1 VLERARLD
9 KPHEKILEEIFL
21 LGTYTG
27 LHWLKSLAG
36 DGVSG
41 SVNPPTLYP
50 SGVIPLL
57 VTESTDEKLTLLE
70 QIFDGE
76 VCGRFGAVLSEGSG
90 TALASYLLEK
100 QDMPPELL
108 TEIRDDVLCEAGNVT
123 LNGFVATLADALGVD
138 LNSKTPTMKDLPRHE
153 WMSDQDGEVEIFS
166 ATASI
171 SSSDGALS
179 LSMVF
184 ILEIIPTMNLS
195 DLLDKSIP
203 LPDKGPEPGG

>member
-1 VLERARLD
+1 MLERARLD
-9 KPHEKILEEIFL
+9 EPHEKILEEIFL

-41 SVNPPTLYP
+41 SVSPPTLYP

-57 VTESTDEKLTLLE
+57 VTESEDEKLTLLE

-90 TALASYLLEK
+90 TALAAHLLEK
-100 QDMPPELL
+100 QEMPPELL
-108 TEIRDDVLCEAGNVT
+108 PEIRDDILCEAGNVT
-123 LNGFVATLADALGVD
+123 LNGFVATLADALHVD
-138 LNSKTPTMKDLPRHE
+138 LDSKTPTMKDLPRHE

-166 ATASI
+166 ATANV
-171 SSSDGALS
+171 SSDDGSLS
-179 LSMVF
+179 LNMVF
-184 ILEIIPTMNLS
+184 ILEVIPTKNLTT
-195 DLLDKSIP
+195 LLDKAIP
-203 LPDKGPEPGG
+203 LPAKGPEPGG

>member
-1 VLERARLD
+1 MLERARLD

-41 SVNPPTLYP
+41 SVSPPTLYP

-57 VTESTDEKLTLLE
+57 VTDSEDEKLTLLE

-76 VCGRFGAVLSEGSG
+76 VCGRFGAVLSEASG
-90 TALASYLLEK
+90 TALAAYLL
-100 QDMPPELL
+100 
-108 TEIRDDVLCEAGNVT
+108 
-123 LNGFVATLADALGVD
+123 
-138 LNSKTPTMKDLPRHE
+138 DLPRHE

-166 ATASI
+166 ATAQI
-171 SSSDGALS
+171 SSLDGVLS
-179 LSMVF
+179 LNMVF
-184 ILEIIPTMNLS
+184 ILEVIPTVNLS
-195 DLLDKSIP
+195 DLLDKAIP

>member
-1 VLERARLD
+1 
-9 KPHEKILEEIFL
+9 
-21 LGTYTG
+21 
-27 LHWLKSLAG
+27 
-36 DGVSG
+36 
-41 SVNPPTLYP
+41 
-50 SGVIPLL
+50 
-57 VTESTDEKLTLLE
+57 
-70 QIFDGE
+70 
-76 VCGRFGAVLSEGSG
+76 
-90 TALASYLLEK
+90 
-100 QDMPPELL
+100 
-108 TEIRDDVLCEAGNVT
+108 
-123 LNGFVATLADALGVD
+123 
-138 LNSKTPTMKDLPRHE
+138 MKDLPRHE